1 MKFKKHDIGSEW
13 LRDTFKRYGYEP
25 KNAYEAN
32 WFLNDAI
39 LELGKHKEFAVEY
52 RKDNGETDVAI
63 LTKDNPFDIFYTPI
77 WDNADI
83 TIKANCIKWAYE
95 AISYYF
101 NTENTKLY
109 FLDPTS
115 SSLSSNW
122 LGCSWL
128 DNVFINIS
136 TCLGYNTS
144 SLCVLNTIT
153 HELTH
158 AKQENSLNIL
168 RSSKDIR
175 KIDLGMY
182 DFASLFGSIS
192 DVLKSKKRN
201 KYLYCIN
208 PTEIGANNK
217 ANRFVDKI
225 YDELTKKYGS
235 CRSFVNDRFRELDK
249 SHRFLNNG
257 NRRVI
262 DYYNKVYKKFQ
273 LKNNDLKNIINKK
286 EEIFNKYREKYV
298 NNNKVYRLNCLNL
311 EYFNLSI
318 DVKQYQ
324 MIKDMKAQYI
334 KIYKNRKK
342 RIKKNLLKNSKL
354 EVNEEKKELIFN
366 YYNGNKTVVPLK
378 DFIEETKK
386 YKAISDERKK
396 EIYLIKKCLRKVFAN
411 KKLTKKE
418 KEEEEY
424 FTNQF

>member
-1 MKFKKHDIGSEW
+1 MQLKKGGVGSEW
-13 LRDTFKRYGYEP
+13 AKNIFSKYGYEP

-39 LELGKHKEFAVEY
+39 LELGKHKEYAVEY
-52 RKDNGETDVAI
+52 RKDNEETDVAI

-83 TIKANCIKWAYE
+83 TIKANCIKWAFD

-101 NTENTKLY
+101 NTENNKLY
-109 FLDPTS
+109 FLYPENNS
-115 SSLSSNW
+115 IASNW

-128 DNVFINIS
+128 NNVYINIS
-136 TCLGYNTS
+136 ACLGYDPS
-144 SLCVLNTIT
+144 SLCVLTTIA

-158 AKQENSLNIL
+158 AKQHNSLKIL
-168 RSSKDIR
+168 NSSKDVS
-175 KIDLGMY
+175 KINLGMN
-182 DFASLFGSIS
+182 DFAKLFGTCTDIS
-192 DVLKSKKRN
+192 KNKKRN
-201 KYLYCIN
+201 SYLYYIN
-208 PTEIGANNK
+208 PSEIGANNK
-217 ANRFVDKI
+217 AIKFVDKI
-225 YDELTKKYGS
+225 YDELTKKYGK
-235 CRSFVNDRFRELDK
+235 CRSFINDRFKELDN

-262 DYYNKVYKKFQ
+262 DYYNKVYKKLQ

-286 EEIFNKYREKYV
+286 EEIFNKYREKYI

-311 EYFNLSI
+311 EYLNLSI
-318 DVKQYQ
+318 VVKQYQ
-324 MIKDMKAQYI
+324 MINDMKKQYI

-342 RIKKNLLKNSKL
+342 IIKKNLLKNSRL
-354 EVNEEKKELIFN
+354 EVNEEKKELILN

-396 EIYLIKKCLRKVFAN
+396 EIDLIKKCLRKVFAN

-418 KEEEEY
+418 QEEEKH
-424 FTNQF
+424 FTGQY